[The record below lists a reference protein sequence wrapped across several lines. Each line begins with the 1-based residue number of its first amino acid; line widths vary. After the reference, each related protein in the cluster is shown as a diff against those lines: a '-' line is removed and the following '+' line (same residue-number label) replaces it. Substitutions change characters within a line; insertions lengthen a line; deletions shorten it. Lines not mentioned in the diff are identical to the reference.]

1 MSLLLIKRAEYSVST
16 NERGVVQ
23 QVWDFFC
30 SLKLTLFLLIT
41 LAITSIIGTI
51 IPQYPNIDERYWA
64 TISAGRRALYEQL
77 GFFDMYHSWWFL
89 ALLALFS
96 INLIACSIK
105 RLPHVFTFVSHPVT
119 VLPET
124 QQKIF
129 MSREI
134 KLQAPLE
141 QAREKLAAFLGAKIA
156 TPVITQQGNQYHLFS
171 QKNAWCRLG
180 VYVVHFS
187 ILVIFAGAIIGNLWG
202 YKAFVAIVE
211 GETINTVKARNG
223 SDIPLGFEVR
233 CDQFSVTFYEAPGG
247 GVSQMPKE
255 FKSIL
260 TLTENG
266 KEIPDY
272 KHVRLVVNEPLSFRG
287 ITFYQSSYGPAN
299 DPSTFFFT
307 VRAKSSG
314 TASQIAL
321 RPGTETKLP
330 DGRLASIVDL
340 TENPGEGMAAVLGV
354 RSAGGEP
361 KFFKVFKD
369 NPGLDELRGDSLI
382 FTFTGTDAR
391 MYTGLQVNKDPGV
404 WVVWI
409 GCIMM
414 CVGLCIA
421 FFMSHRRVWIVVQH
435 GHARIYGH
443 ASKNQ
448 PAFQMEFDAL
458 ADELQQQNI

>member
-51 IPQYPNIDERYWA
+51 IPQFPNIDERYWA
-64 TISAGRRALYEQL
+64 TISAGRKALYEQL

-105 RLPHVFTFVSHPVT
+105 RLPHVFKFVSHPVT

-156 TPVITQQGNQYHLFS
+156 TPVVTQQGNQYHLFS

-223 SDIPLGFEVR
+223 KDIPLGFEVR
-233 CDQFSVTFYEAPGG
+233 CDQFSVSFYEAPGG
-247 GVSQMPKE
+247 GTSQMPKE
-255 FKSIL
+255 YKSIL

-266 KEIPDY
+266 KEI
-272 KHVRLVVNEPLSFRG
+272 G
-287 ITFYQSSYGPAN
+287 
-299 DPSTFFFT
+299 
-307 VRAKSSG
+307 RASC
-314 TASQIAL
+314 
-321 RPGTETKLP
+321 RE
-330 DGRLASIVDL
+330 
-340 TENPGEGMAAVLGV
+340 
-354 RSAGGEP
+354 
-361 KFFKVFKD
+361 
-369 NPGLDELRGDSLI
+369 
-382 FTFTGTDAR
+382 
-391 MYTGLQVNKDPGV
+391 
-404 WVVWI
+404 
-409 GCIMM
+409 
-414 CVGLCIA
+414 
-421 FFMSHRRVWIVVQH
+421 RV
-435 GHARIYGH
+435 
-443 ASKNQ
+443 
-448 PAFQMEFDAL
+448 
-458 ADELQQQNI
+458 

>member
-1 MSLLLIKRAEYSVST
+1 MST
-16 NERGVVQ
+16 NQRGFVQ

-30 SLKLTLFLLIT
+30 SLKLTISLLIT

-64 TISAGRRALYEQL
+64 TISAGRRAMYDKL

-105 RLPHVFTFVSHPVT
+105 RLPHVFKFISEPVT

-124 QQKIF
+124 QQKVF
-129 MSREI
+129 AGKELKLHSPLDESRD
-134 KLQAPLE
+134 
-141 QAREKLAAFLGAKIA
+141 KLAALLGSHFAP
-156 TPVITQQGNQYHLFS
+156 PVVTQQGDQFHLFS

-187 ILVIFAGAIIGNLWG
+187 ILVIFAGAIIGNIWG
-202 YKAFVAIVE
+202 YKGFVAIVE
-211 GETINTVKARNG
+211 GETINTIKARNG
-223 SDIPLGFEVR
+223 KDIPLGFEVK
-233 CDQFSVTFYEAPGG
+233 CDQFTVSFYDAPGG
-247 GVSQMPKE
+247 GPSQMPKE

-266 KEIPDY
+266 KEVPGY
-272 KHVRLVVNEPLSFRG
+272 KHARVIVNEPLTYKG
-287 ITFYQSSYGPAN
+287 ITFYQASYGLAN

-307 VRAKSSG
+307 VRQRETGK
-314 TASQIAL
+314 TEQLAL
-321 RPGTETKLP
+321 RPGTQTRLP
-330 DGRLASIVDL
+330 DGRMVAIVDL
-340 TENPGEGMAAVLGV
+340 TDNPGEGLVAVLNV
-354 RSAGGEP
+354 TDKGGTP
-361 KFFKVFKD
+361 QFFKVFRN
-369 NPGLDELRGDSLI
+369 NPSLDEVRGDRLI

-404 WVVWI
+404 WVVWT

-414 CVGLCIA
+414 CLGLCVA
-421 FFMSHRRVWIVVQH
+421 FFMSHKRVWIVLQK
-435 GHARIYGH
+435 GYARIYGN

-448 PAFQMEFDAL
+448 PAFQNEFEAL
-458 ADELQQQNI
+458 VDELQKQNI

>member
-1 MSLLLIKRAEYSVST
+1 MST

-64 TISAGRRALYEQL
+64 TISVARKAMYEKL

-105 RLPHVFTFVSHPVT
+105 RLPHVFRFVSEPVT

-129 MSREI
+129 TSREI
-134 KLQAPLE
+134 KLHAPLE
-141 QAREKLAAFLGAKIA
+141 QAREKLAAFLGAKFA
-156 TPVITQQGNQYHLFS
+156 TPVVTQEGSHYHLFS

-211 GETINTVKARNG
+211 GETINMVKARNG
-223 SDIPLGFEVR
+223 KDIPLGFEVR
-233 CDQFSVTFYEAPGG
+233 CDQFTVSFYDAPGG
-247 GVSQMPKE
+247 GPSQMPKE

-272 KHVRLVVNEPLSFRG
+272 KHVRLVVNEPLTYKG
-287 ITFYQSSYGPAN
+287 ITFYQSSYGPAS
-299 DPSTFFFT
+299 DPSAFFFS
-307 VRAKSSG
+307 VRVKASG
-314 TASQIAL
+314 AVSQIAL
-321 RPGTETKLP
+321 RPGAETKLP
-330 DGRLASIVDL
+330 DGRLAAIVDL

-354 RSAGGEP
+354 RTPDGEP
-361 KFFKVFKD
+361 KFFKVFKN

-421 FFMSHRRVWIVVQH
+421 FFMSHRRIWIVVQH
-435 GHARIYGH
+435 GYARIYGH

-448 PAFQMEFDAL
+448 PAFQLEFEAL